1 MPVPHELLSQCLD
14 VTKQLIALDKKAAIN
29 IRIGND
35 FVFSFNN
42 QETFDEKKKS
52 PSQIKRNFLRKA
64 AFENT
69 QKENRQT
76 VKTETNALATIST
89 LDKTVETK
97 DAETQIDVHLTSIGT
112 NTDKEDF
119 KDITNDE
126 LDNSEK
132 REIRPKENETILEM
146 GLNHEDLDET
156 KVETYI
162 KKHTSLIGKPWIAN
176 NGKHFVTVGFK
187 TKTCDFEKWKT
198 KTANWHD
205 SGRIRAVT
213 FSRHYQ

>member
-76 VKTETNALATIST
+76 VKTETNALATIPT

-97 DAETQIDVHLTSIGT
+97 DSETQIDVHLTSHGKLERKYKASYKTYRIVNLLNAVCLNVRCYT
-112 NTDKEDF
+112 NICHHGSVSLTL
-119 KDITNDE
+119 TQNDT
-126 LDNSEK
+126 L
-132 REIRPKENETILEM
+132 IHM
-146 GLNHEDLDET
+146 G
-156 KVETYI
+156 
-162 KKHTSLIGKPWIAN
+162 
-176 NGKHFVTVGFK
+176 HF
-187 TKTCDFEKWKT
+187 
-198 KTANWHD
+198 
-205 SGRIRAVT
+205 
-213 FSRHYQ
+213 